1 MKKMK
6 RVLSCI
12 LAVLLVVS
20 ALPLSASAAVTGK
33 IGSIGVRL
41 VDIPNAKDVT
51 LFARPSGRE
60 SNLLKNHPD
69 GVVSEKED
77 GSASTVADFEN
88 AMKAL
93 EGVIAPTTAAG
104 SGTETDPYQIP
115 KGSKF
120 YVAIDIN
127 SYRTDGAGFTTGMT
141 PVLQFPKDAFTV
153 NTRTIAHP
161 AVAGL
166 MNEAVAFEG
175 EVGKYLPGSSGFT
188 LVTTAYLNRQDK
200 DGNATDRFT
209 NQFSGGTGYLPTTG
223 SWEALMEVTAGST
236 SGEYYLEIAPEK
248 TNPNGGQVTA
258 IPYNEGGW
266 KDDGTYDAKNVAN
279 DGASTDNIDFGE
291 RVYIKITNPSEA
303 PDGNYDGAII
313 NKKNLPYMSAAAAAD
328 ENARTDYLK
337 FPSDETKFKVGDTV
351 MFYKTTENENEYG
364 ELIGETTITAD
375 NLVVLNA
382 DGTVTAAPSL
392 NDGDAV
398 NTTEG
403 LALKLVDDLK
413 GSTEANKPVSAD
425 YSFLKNEKEI
435 YIARREKAASEDDVK
450 DPSYAANSPKAA
462 VDPENNVFYY
472 NQDTVAVPEGAP
484 GSEENPLELKL
495 GDSMADVVDAL
506 DAQGISLSTKIN
518 APIESGV
525 RSQNRAETYVTSSWR
540 LPALYNGTA
549 GLTQKGMNTDGVYNK
564 HGLFTIRNP
573 YKEKV
578 IDGITYKQPT
588 EYYETPSAIP
598 EGGYASVIYVNVLPN
613 PADYYLAVNAEGTSL
628 AVLGDTK
635 DFMIESDQIF
645 LWDDETKTG
654 TSWEALFTIDAAD
667 LTKTGI
673 TPETLKNT
681 PAVGDIMWLSYQ
693 NTPVDGETFTQSDK
707 IQIRVADGDTAIVL
721 QDAEVEENFGPDE
734 ELNDLLDYVE
744 SVNFTVVGP
753 IGADKTVES
762 REYPLTSAQL
772 KQWIN
777 SGTDYTSLAHTTV
790 ATLDTAGTE
799 TPSDI
804 TALNATGKTLGDR
817 YKVSIDIPETADYNT
832 LTSGTA
838 VDYTNAD
845 PARAVKITAKVAK
858 VIRIDPAAEYH
869 VTENKPLGMDD
880 TMVISGDTYGQ
891 LAQAIAENPKSVGIV
906 LQDETGAPIC
916 TAYGENRDGEAEI
929 LVEVVEPDAEWNYT
943 VKFERTARNY
953 GTKLKI
959 CSIVID
965 QGGETELLKEDFE
978 LDKQEEYVLFS
989 VDQPTP
995 ETVQIVKSDLVADP
1009 ENDTYTADDVIN
1021 KIADV
1026 SGVTGPKLTYG
1037 YYMSNPLSGEQ
1048 APVQDPSATWSMPL
1062 ADNIYQSTNWTAGG
1076 TDFET
1081 APVTITL
1088 NDGVV
1093 DWTALSAANKN
1104 TADTAET
1111 TLPINKPSAAWTAPA
1126 ITQKVEVVAKKYDEE
1141 ETPKPSDIITN
1152 SSDTVANNNP
1162 YPQNDEIRV
1171 HNGPAADGYANLVVD
1186 IYTAYDAENDKLSGH
1201 IASAKLGTDDT
1212 TVSLPAVFDS
1222 GIAPATVLNS
1232 MGGKLWYTVRKEA
1245 AAGVPGMA
1253 PSDPI
1258 AKAYNVE
1265 DYILWTGTGLP
1276 SITPETLQMR
1286 YSETGA
1292 VDFENNIKTRLPNT
1306 AKAVAVHLT
1315 QDENGKYEIR
1325 NSEQVTV
1332 YPTVKQ
1338 WLTAAG
1344 DPVTD
1349 ATFSDPAPDAT
1360 ADYQLKAQY
1369 DAASVTTP
1377 GDDPDAPKNEINVP
1391 EGLSDDKTAKI
1402 ISRIDAVG
1410 TTSPEVT
1417 PAAGYD
1423 ITNEVTLTLTDDT
1436 TTVAKTVK
1444 PDPAAVKIDPSTDPD
1459 HPENYTINIDISGA
1473 TNKDDFDITKMDVI
1487 VKYPGPDGNYHYFLL
1502 PTPFTAVEGE
1512 EGKITPAVINKDSA
1526 TVTGDDLAAKIGNDP
1541 SLAGLTFESFQ
1552 GLDPTVNGT
1561 VEIYFK
1567 EEDKV
1572 KSDRQDATYEKASG
1586 ALDLTDDIE
1595 VASLHINAGS
1605 LTANQ
1610 DLLDLV
1616 SSYMNAETN
1625 LNGQDLVIPMVAAG
1639 TPPKVSWTLKKSTT
1653 GAPAADASE
1662 IDGNYVP
1669 EGAEEGTAP
1678 TATGWAEAMKTIPEN
1693 GKFYL
1698 EAALDVEHATDGT
1711 NQISVTNSGN
1721 KVAFISI
1728 SLYTSYDPEHPEN
1741 QNPLQLTEGN
1751 SDVWKSL
1758 KADSTADDAAKTT
1771 AQKYLDNL
1779 NGEPDAV
1786 QRDVA
1791 SFRNDLVFYYKIE
1804 GHHNAETLLEQEG
1817 NKEYVEKY
1825 TNPYL
1830 QEDGTEGTDADYSK
1844 LIESLSGT
1852 AIADV
1857 LAANENA
1864 EITITEKVVGDDGYG
1879 TQRAALVDGHIQ
1891 PNTGDSLT
1899 NYYDSSAAA
1908 SSVVRGVEY
1917 YQIEYKVKV
1926 GTSVYVATR
1935 NVKLGY
1941 RIGDVDLD
1949 SNINGVDA
1957 GFITAFVN
1965 RTFDAFRDENGESIL
1980 SLSRMAMDIDQDTN
1994 SNGVDAGFITAF
2006 VNRTYDLP
2014 PMRF

>member
-1 MKKMK
+1 MRTMFKKA
-6 RVLSCI
+6 VASI
-12 LAVLLVVS
+12 LALMLLVAS
-20 ALPLSASAAVTGK
+20 LPISASAAATDKVDIDLSVVSLTDEVITAIEGGYFQDYVAEDAGLVDKTNTDLANLPGYADAINGMVGAVEGSGTAEDPYIIEKGQKFFVAVDMELTSATVTDGVAQQGIANNSSIRMDYPGGAFSYDSIVTSYINNPGLRGRIATSETAMWDYYPGSTGFEFTASETK
-33 IGSIGVRL
+33 NIQTTTPGTGSILINAANGSGFLAKNAAWDFLVRL
-41 VDIPNAKDVT
+41 SADKVGTHKIEIEKYDSTTQIENCASSAMSLGSLNYKRARSTGNAT
-51 LFARPSGRE
+51 GGST
-60 SNLLKNHPD
+60 LLKNSESI
-69 GVVSEKED
+69 VSEPIYV
-77 GSASTVADFEN
+77 TV
-88 AMKAL
+88 
-93 EGVIAPTTAAG
+93 
-104 SGTETDPYQIP
+104 
-115 KGSKF
+115 
-120 YVAIDIN
+120 
-127 SYRTDGAGFTTGMT
+127 
-141 PVLQFPKDAFTV
+141 
-153 NTRTIAHP
+153 
-161 AVAGL
+161 
-166 MNEAVAFEG
+166 
-175 EVGKYLPGSSGFT
+175 
-188 LVTTAYLNRQDK
+188 
-200 DGNATDRFT
+200 
-209 NQFSGGTGYLPTTG
+209 
-223 SWEALMEVTAGST
+223 
-236 SGEYYLEIAPEK
+236 
-248 TNPNGGQVTA
+248 
-258 IPYNEGGW
+258 
-266 KDDGTYDAKNVAN
+266 
-279 DGASTDNIDFGE
+279 
-291 RVYIKITNPSEA
+291 TNPSEA
-303 PDGNYDGAII
+303 PDGNYEGAII
-313 NKKNLPYMSAAAAAD
+313 NKKNLPYMAAAAAAD

-450 DPSYAANSPKAA
+450 DPSTAASSPKAA
-462 VDPENNVFYY
+462 IDPENNVFYY

-635 DFMIESDQIF
+635 DFMVESDQIF

-1201 IASAKLGTDDT
+1201 IASAKLGTNDA

-1265 DYILWTGTGLP
+1265 DYILWTGAGLP

-1338 WLTAAG
+1338 WLTGAG
-1344 DPVTD
+1344 DPVTN

-1377 GDDPDAPKNEINVP
+1377 GDDPDAPKNEVNVTNSLG
-1391 EGLSDDKTAKI
+1391 EADTAKI
-1402 ISRIDAVG
+1402 VANID
-1410 TTSPEVT
+1410 TLT

-1423 ITNEVTLTLTDDT
+1423 ITNEVTLTLTDDA

-1473 TNKDDFDITKMDVI
+1473 TNKDDFDITTMDVI

-1526 TVTGDDLAAKIGNDP
+1526 TVTGDDLAAKISNDP

-1567 EEDKV
+1567 EADKV

-1586 ALDLTDDIE
+1586 ALTIAKDTRIATLNVT
-1595 VASLHINAGS
+1595 AGMI
-1605 LTANQ
+1605 LNNQ
-1610 DLLDLV
+1610 SLLDLV
-1616 SSYMNAETN
+1616 KSYTSATATLSNNTESLPIALKTS
-1625 LNGQDLVIPMVAAG
+1625 G
-1639 TPPKVSWTLKKSTT
+1639 TGANVDWTLKKVSFVNEGTETESVNWT
-1653 GAPAADASE
+1653 GTGDWTGTVADNYSE
-1662 IDGNYVP
+1662 ALANVPDGNNGFALVADFDETALTEQNITNADP
-1669 EGAEEGTAP
+1669 E
-1678 TATGWAEAMKTIPEN
+1678 K
-1693 GKFYL
+1693 
-1698 EAALDVEHATDGT
+1698 
-1711 NQISVTNSGN
+1711 
-1721 KVAFISI
+1721 KVAFVKIK
-1728 SLYTSYDPEHPEN
+1728 LYTNYDPDNPEN

-1758 KADSTADDAAKTT
+1758 KADSTADDAAKTA
-1771 AQKYLDNL
+1771 AQQYLDSVNAAL
-1779 NGEPDAV
+1779 EEGAEARTVNSY
-1786 QRDVA
+1786 RDE
-1791 SFRNDLVFYYKIE
+1791 LVFYY
-1804 GHHNAETLLEQEG
+1804 
-1817 NKEYVEKY
+1817 
-1825 TNPYL
+1825 
-1830 QEDGTEGTDADYSK
+1830 GTEGYYQTNANNPDYVAKYVDATVDSEGNAQEADYSGM
-1844 LIESLSGT
+1844 IATVDGT
-1852 AIADV
+1852 AIADW
-1857 LAANENA
+1857 LAANPDA
-1864 EITITEKVVGDDGYG
+1864 EIKVQEVVIGDDGYG
-1879 TQRAALVDGHIQ
+1879 SSRAQLYTVGEGEGAQAHIQ
-1891 PNTGDSLT
+1891 PNTGAEVT
-1899 NYYDSSAAA
+1899 NYFDSTLTTNST
-1908 SSVVRGVEY
+1908 VRGEEY
-1917 YQIEYKVKV
+1917 YRIIYTIKVD
-1926 GTSVYVATR
+1926 GELYTAYR
-1935 NVKLGY
+1935 DVKLRY
-1941 RIGDVDLD
+1941 ETGDVDLSD
-1949 SNINGVDA
+1949 NINTGDAALIVDKANNVTLPFVDA
-1957 GFITAFVN
+1957 EGAEIMSLVLQLMDVDMSGNANTG
-1965 RTFDAFRDENGESIL
+1965 DAALI
-1980 SLSRMAMDIDQDTN
+1980 
-1994 SNGVDAGFITAF
+1994 VDKANDVYTI
-2006 VNRTYDLP
+2006 P

>member
-1 MKKMK
+1 M
-6 RVLSCI
+6 
-12 LAVLLVVS
+12 
-20 ALPLSASAAVTGK
+20 SASAAAPTKVNITLKAVTF
-33 IGSIGVRL
+33 SDAVL
-41 VDIPNAKDVT
+41 NALSKT
-51 LFARPSGRE
+51 NASQRE
-60 SNLLKNHPD
+60 NLLRQALDMVGAETN
-69 GVVSEKED
+69 ED
-77 GSASTVADFEN
+77 ASKLPEYAQKVNNMPQT
-88 AMKAL
+88 L
-93 EGVIAPTTAAG
+93 SG
-104 SGTETDPYQIP
+104 SGTEEDPYVVE
-115 KGSKF
+115 KGNTF
-120 YVAIDIN
+120 FVAVDLDLQTDKGTDGKYEYGLGSNSSIRVDYSGGAFTYEKVHN
-127 SYRTDGAGFTTGMT
+127 SYINNPGIAGYLGADTDILWDYYPGTTPYTFTATNTANIQTTSPGTGS
-141 PVLQFPKDAFTV
+141 
-153 NTRTIAHP
+153 I
-161 AVAGL
+161 
-166 MNEAVAFEG
+166 
-175 EVGKYLPGSSGFT
+175 
-188 LVTTAYLNRQDK
+188 LV
-200 DGNATDRFT
+200 NAT
-209 NQFSGGTGYLPTTG
+209 NGTGYLPKNATWDCYLQLKAAKVGTHKIEVEKYDSTTQI
-223 SWEALMEVTAGST
+223 E
-236 SGEYYLEIAPEK
+236 
-248 TNPNGGQVTA
+248 
-258 IPYNEGGW
+258 
-266 KDDGTYDAKNVAN
+266 NVAN
-279 DGASTDNIDFGE
+279 SSMSLGKMNYKSSRNTEANAPGASTNMTNSSVIVSE
-291 RVYIKITNPSEA
+291 PIYVTVTNPSEA
-303 PDGNYDGAII
+303 PDGNYEGAII

-392 NDGDAV
+392 NDGNAV

-425 YSFLKNEKEI
+425 YSFLKDEKEI
-435 YIARREKAASEDDVK
+435 YIARREKVADSEEAK
-450 DPSYAANSPKAA
+450 DPSSAASSPKVAIN
-462 VDPENNVFYY
+462 PEENIFYY
-472 NQDTVAVPEGAP
+472 SKDTDVVPAGVP
-484 GSEENPLELKL
+484 GSKDNPLKIKL
-495 GDSMADVVDAL
+495 GDTMEDVLDAL
-506 DAQGISLSTKIN
+506 DAENVILSTSVN
-518 APIESGV
+518 APVESGV
-525 RSQNRAETYVTSSWR
+525 RTQNTAQTYVNSWMQ
-540 LPALYNGTA
+540 ASLYNGTA

-573 YKEKV
+573 YKEKE
-578 IDGITYKQPT
+578 IDGVTYKQPT
-588 EYYETPSAIP
+588 DYYKTPSAIP

-613 PADYYLAVNAEGTSL
+613 PADYYLAVNDEGTSL
-628 AVLGDTK
+628 TVLGDTK

-654 TSWEALFTIDAAD
+654 ISWEALFTIDAAD

-693 NTPVDGETFTQSDK
+693 NTPVDGVTYTQSDK

-721 QDAEVEENFGPDE
+721 QDTEVEETFGPKE
-734 ELNDLLDYVE
+734 KLNDLLNYVDP
-744 SVNFTVVGP
+744 VKFVVVGP
-753 IGADKTVES
+753 VEKGGEVKS
-762 REYPLTSAQL
+762 DEFTLTAAQMKKWVGSANDAGEDTYDAV
-772 KQWIN
+772 N
-777 SGTDYTSLAHTTV
+777 SARLSVKKVAEDNTTTDSDL
-790 ATLDTAGTE
+790 ATLNGEKVLD
-799 TPSDI
+799 
-804 TALNATGKTLGDR
+804 DR
-817 YKVSIDIPETADYNT
+817 YEVSFPIPGNEE
-832 LTSGTA
+832 GTA
-838 VDYTNAD
+838 EYNALTGSTVRTYSNTD
-845 PARAVKITAKVAK
+845 PGMRSVKITAKVSRS
-858 VIRIDPAAEYH
+858 IRLYGANLKFE
-869 VTENKPLGMDD
+869 VTENKPLGTKD
-880 TMVISGDTYGQ
+880 TVRITGDEAGQ
-891 LAQAIAENPKSVGIV
+891 LAEALEADAGKVQLTLVSEDGTKTVGV
-906 LQDETGAPIC
+906 AFGNL
-916 TAYGENRDGEAEI
+916 DGVKDI
-929 LVEVVEPDAEWNYT
+929 TVEPVEGGYNYT
-943 VKFERTARNY
+943 VQFTQTAREYNTRLRLFT
-953 GTKLKI
+953 GIT
-959 CSIVID
+959 
-965 QGGETELLKEDFE
+965 GGESKEQTMKDSEGNEVPF
-978 LDKQEEYVLFS
+978 LVAKQEEYALFS

-1009 ENDTYTADDVIN
+1009 ETDTYTADDVIN

-1037 YYMSNPLSGEQ
+1037 YYMSDEENSGNT
-1048 APVQDPSATWSMPL
+1048 APVQDPSATWSMAVVPVTG
-1062 ADNIYQSTNWTAGG
+1062 NIYAAANWTAGG

-1111 TLPINKPSAAWTAPA
+1111 TLPINKPSATWTAPV

-1344 DPVTD
+1344 DPVTN

-1567 EEDKV
+1567 EADKV

-1586 ALDLTDDIE
+1586 ALTIAKDTRIATLNVT
-1595 VASLHINAGS
+1595 AGMI
-1605 LTANQ
+1605 LNNQ
-1610 DLLDLV
+1610 SLLDLV
-1616 SSYMNAETN
+1616 KSYTSATATLSNNTESLPIALKTS
-1625 LNGQDLVIPMVAAG
+1625 G
-1639 TPPKVSWTLKKSTT
+1639 TGANVDWTLKKVTFVNEGTETESVNWT
-1653 GAPAADASE
+1653 GTGDWTGTVADNYSE
-1662 IDGNYVP
+1662 ALANVPDGNNGFALVADFDETALTEQNITNADP
-1669 EGAEEGTAP
+1669 E
-1678 TATGWAEAMKTIPEN
+1678 K
-1693 GKFYL
+1693 
-1698 EAALDVEHATDGT
+1698 
-1711 NQISVTNSGN
+1711 
-1721 KVAFISI
+1721 KVAFVKIK
-1728 SLYTSYDPEHPEN
+1728 LYTNYDPDNPDN
-1741 QNPLQLTEGN
+1741 ANPLQLTEGN

-1758 KADSTADDAAKTT
+1758 KADSTADDAAKAA
-1771 AQKYLDNL
+1771 AQQYLDSVNASL
-1779 NGEPDAV
+1779 GEGAEARTV
-1786 QRDVA
+1786 NSYRDE
-1791 SFRNDLVFYYKIE
+1791 LVFYYKTE
-1804 GHHNAETLLEQEG
+1804 GYYQTNSTNPDYVAKYVDASVDSEG
-1817 NKEYVEKY
+1817 NA
-1825 TNPYL
+1825 
-1830 QEDGTEGTDADYSK
+1830 QEADYSGM
-1844 LIESLSGT
+1844 IATVDGT
-1852 AIADV
+1852 AIADW
-1857 LAANENA
+1857 LAANPDA
-1864 EITITEKVVGDDGYG
+1864 EIKVQEVVIGDDGYG
-1879 TQRAALVDGHIQ
+1879 SSRAQLYTVGEGEDAKAHIQ
-1891 PNTGDSLT
+1891 PNTGAEAS
-1899 NYYDSSAAA
+1899 NYYDNTKATSST
-1908 SSVVRGVEY
+1908 VRGEEY
-1917 YQIEYKVKV
+1917 YRIIYTIKVD
-1926 GTSVYVATR
+1926 GELYTAYR
-1935 NVKLGY
+1935 DVKLRY
-1941 RIGDVDLD
+1941 ETGDVDLD
-1949 SNINGVDA
+1949 DNINTGDAALIVDKANNVTLPFVDESGVEILTLVLQLMDVDMDGNANTGDA
-1957 GFITAFVN
+1957 ALI
-1965 RTFDAFRDENGESIL
+1965 
-1980 SLSRMAMDIDQDTN
+1980 
-1994 SNGVDAGFITAF
+1994 VDKA
-2006 VNRTYDLP
+2006 NDLYTIP